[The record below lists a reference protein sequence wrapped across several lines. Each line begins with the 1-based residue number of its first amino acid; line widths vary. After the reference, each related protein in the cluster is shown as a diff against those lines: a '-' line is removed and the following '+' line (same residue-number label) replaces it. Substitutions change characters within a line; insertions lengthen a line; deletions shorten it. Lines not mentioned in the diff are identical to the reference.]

1 LFLDKVIELDYDR
14 MLIVVH
20 ETLPP
25 LPSGWI
31 QQDLILDGVVPYT
44 RGALE
49 VDGTTRRGWFMVD
62 TGAYTSILHS
72 EHLAPSSKI
81 VRELRGM
88 LGFRALGPSI
98 VFGGQTYVSNYSVRP
113 YDGDAAA
120 LGLLGNDV
128 LKRFNLILDN
138 RAGAVYLRANARV
151 QEPFRNPEYY
161 LVRIVASALVVLA
174 AATVWFARRRARRT
188 HAHQTRA
195 T

>member
-1 LFLDKVIELDYDR
+1 
-14 MLIVVH
+14 
-20 ETLPP
+20 
-25 LPSGWI
+25 
-31 QQDLILDGVVPYT
+31 
-44 RGALE
+44 
-49 VDGTTRRGWFMVD
+49 
-62 TGAYTSILHS
+62 
-72 EHLAPSSKI
+72 
-81 VRELRGM
+81 M
-88 LGFRALGPSI
+88 LGFRALGPSV
-98 VFGGQTYVSNYSVRP
+98 VFGGQTFVSNYSVRP